1 MHKLS
6 ASAAAQSAATDAG
19 AESGPS
25 GRGLVAVRAARVP
38 RTVIAAPLR
47 NQVDHMTAALD
58 SLLAQTERDFALV
71 LVDDLSNED
80 TARMAHSYC
89 DRDPRVHYQRNETRL
104 GLVGNWRRCFE
115 LARELHPD
123 AEYFAWAS
131 DHDLWQPRWLEAMVK
146 ALDGRPEVV
155 LAYPTTE
162 RISADGQVS
171 HTRGGCETLDVADA
185 GTRLQRAHS
194 DMHAGDM
201 VYGLIRAGC
210 LERAGV
216 FRHVLEPDRL
226 VLAELAVQG
235 QFAHV
240 PERLWQRRFLK
251 TASRARQRRAIFPG
265 RRPAHSWL
273 PPSLVRPIVF
283 LWVYVVRGAGR
294 PDVSRRRGLALACRR
309 TPFSAWSTS
318 RGAAWPSWARSCA
331 GPASRWLE
339 SANGPGGASGAP
351 GERLCALS
359 SRLRGGPTR
368 PRPAAA
374 SCGRVS
380 ASASASW
387 PRPPLASERPRASA
401 GSLSRCT

>member
-80 TARMAHSYC
+80 TARMARSYC

-294 PDVSRRRGLALACRR
+294 PDVSRRRGLALAWTYAVLSLVHVTRRRLAVMGKKLRRARKSLARKRKRARRRIRR
-309 TPFSAWSTS
+309 TG
-318 RGAAWPSWARSCA
+318 GAALRSLQQAPRRADKAQARGRKLRA
-331 GPASRWLE
+331 R
-339 SANGPGGASGAP
+339 
-351 GERLCALS
+351 ERKRQRQL
-359 SRLRGGPTR
+359 
-368 PRPAAA
+368 AAA
-374 SCGRVS
+374 STR
-380 ASASASW
+380 
-387 PRPPLASERPRASA
+387 ERETTGER
-401 GSLSRCT
+401 R